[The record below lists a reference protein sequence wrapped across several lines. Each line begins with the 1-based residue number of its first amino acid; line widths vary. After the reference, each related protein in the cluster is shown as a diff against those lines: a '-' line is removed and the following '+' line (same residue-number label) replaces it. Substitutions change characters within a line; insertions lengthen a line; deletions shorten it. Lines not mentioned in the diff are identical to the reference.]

1 MKLEDKGYLL
11 IKIVGKPAAQG
22 SKVRTRYGMKEASQ
36 FVAPWRNQIVSA
48 CIEQRINEG
57 EMITCPVRVDIR
69 FQFHRPKAHF
79 GTGKNKDLVK
89 ASAPRFPSSKI
100 IGDIDKLCRSTLDG
114 LSVPSGGMLLE
125 DDSLVVKLKASK
137 TYIKKES
144 ETTHQGAWIRVSKLT

>member
-1 MKLEDKGYLL
+1 MILEENNYLL
-11 IKIVGKPAAQG
+11 IKVIGKPAPQG
-22 SKVRTRYGMKEASQ
+22 SKVRTRYGMREASEY
-36 FVAPWRNQIVSA
+36 VAPWRNQVVSS
-48 CIEQRINEG
+48 CIEQFINEG
-57 EMITCPVRVDIR
+57 KIISDPVRIDIR

-125 DDSLVVKLKASK
+125 DDSLVMKLKASK
-137 TYIKKES
+137 TYIKKET
-144 ETTHQGAWIRVSKLT
+144 EMAHQGAWIRITKL